1 MIFKEALHIFKFYLE
16 IYSHQYNNNNINRSN
31 NNIAVVFC
39 IGFPFILSFILM
51 YISNIILSYLLKL
64 LLLNI
69 SLSFSLTFDYVLISL
84 SHLGKIAPVK
94 NIIQHIFFLLIGCNN
109 LYFLKVVFS
118 PQVKHVTIYSIFL
131 PISIRHTDMS
141 TWNWRNV
148 AKAKSTNVF
157 KNYIDKMFHDHIYC
171 INLQL

>member
-1 MIFKEALHIFKFYLE
+1 MLNDEVCRVA
-16 IYSHQYNNNNINRSN
+16 
-31 NNIAVVFC
+31 
-39 IGFPFILSFILM
+39 
-51 YISNIILSYLLKL
+51 YISLS
-64 LLLNI
+64 NI
-69 SLSFSLTFDYVLISL
+69 SLCQTYITLSFSLTFDYVLISL